1 MVMPTG
7 TGKLDATR
15 AIARLALSVLSVL
28 VLAACVVLPVVPET
42 ESLAR
47 LEAARSAIRPGVS
60 TRTDVLLLIAEPQ
73 VRGAHDSYFL
83 YLAHRYS
90 SGISVFVQPSLQRV
104 VVTDYRCY
112 IFAVQFDSRGTVSR
126 SRMFEGRIV
135 EQMTPWGGGS
145 ISPLAC
151 EFDGELRQTVQTW
164 LDEP

>member
-1 MVMPTG
+1 MPTG
-7 TGKLDATR
+7 TGKLDATC

-60 TRTDVLLLIAEPQ
+60 TRTDVLLHIAEPQ
-73 VRGAHDSYFL
+73 VRGEHDSYFL

-90 SGISVFVQPSLQRV
+90 GGIALAFGQPALERV

-112 IFAVQFDSRGTVSR
+112 ILAVQFDSRGTVRR
-126 SRMFEGRIV
+126 SRIFEGRTL
-135 EQMTPWGGGS
+135 EQMTPWAGGQLTS
-145 ISPLAC
+145 AAC
-151 EFDGELRQTVQTW
+151 EFDGELRQAVQTW

>member
-1 MVMPTG
+1 MPAG

-15 AIARLALSVLSVL
+15 AIARLALTVLCVL

-73 VRGAHDSYFL
+73 VRGEHDSYFL
-83 YLAHRYS
+83 YLAHRYGGGMALIGRGS
-90 SGISVFVQPSLQRV
+90 FERV

-112 IFAVQFDSRGTVSR
+112 ILAVQFDSRGTVNG
-126 SRMFEGRIV
+126 SRMFEGRTF
-135 EQMTPWGGGS
+135 EQMTPWAGGHLTS
-145 ISPLAC
+145 AAC